1 MSEDLVG
8 VSSTDETTTTTTT
21 SSSSSCDEAAV
32 QQRQQLYSSLLLAD
46 VVDVGPLQIVV
57 EDPGTDDDQTPRDD
71 DEEAAPPA
79 GHLDNDRMDTAC
91 TSATD
96 LPTVPAADVPPVSQ
110 MICFLCTVK
119 AEMLRP
125 RDQTGSRDLLQWA
138 VSSLQQQRRTFFAL
152 KAEIAA

>member
-1 MSEDLVG
+1 VLVVAMSEDLGG
-8 VSSTDETTTTTTT
+8 VSGTDETTTTTTT
-21 SSSSSCDEAAV
+21 TTSSLSCDEAAV
-32 QQRQQLYSSLLLAD
+32 QQQRQLYSSLLQSD

-96 LPTVPAADVPPVSQ
+96 LPALPAADVPPVSQ
-110 MICFLCTVK
+110 MICLFPLYC
-119 AEMLRP
+119 
-125 RDQTGSRDLLQWA
+125 
-138 VSSLQQQRRTFFAL
+138 
-152 KAEIAA
+152 